1 MALMIVLMFFLV
13 PVLFV
18 GAVAVA
24 ATIEMLCATGVRTSL
39 HCCPE
44 APSTEA
50 ELTRTSTP
58 M

>member
-13 PVLFV
+13 PVMFV

-24 ATIEMLCATGVRTSL
+24 ATVEMLCATGVRTSL

-44 APSTEA
+44 ISSTES
-50 ELTRTSTP
+50 ELTRTTP